1 MSGVT
6 PLTPSKF
13 SNDYSRVKIL
23 SLFYIF
29 ILTGFWGLYKID
41 IEVEWFSFRSK
52 LSKGDNIKQTINQ
65 HQFEQSFRDCGRLG
79 EDNDNFSYEA
89 LELLFNHFEGI
100 ENDTGEE
107 IELDPIAIC
116 CEYAEMTKEELL
128 DNYEITI
135 HYPSLNTEEEQE
147 DIVQRHLENN
157 TSFVGKTASGFVF
170 LQY

>member
-1 MSGVT
+1 M
-6 PLTPSKF
+6 
-13 SNDYSRVKIL
+13 
-23 SLFYIF
+23 
-29 ILTGFWGLYKID
+29 
-41 IEVEWFSFRSK
+41 
-52 LSKGDNIKQTINQ
+52 KQTINQ
-65 HQFEQSFRDCGRLG
+65 HQFEQAFRDCGRLG
-79 EDNDNFSYEA
+79 KDNDNFSYEA
-89 LELLFNHFEGI
+89 LELLFKHFEDF

-135 HYPSLNTEEEQE
+135 RYPSLNSEEEQE

-157 TSFVGKTASGFVF
+157 TSYVGKTASGFVF